1 MEKLS
6 GVSSFFVPPKGVRGS
21 KILNKEA
28 FKTIISLPALRIEAK
43 KCSLFLKSLSKC
55 LLNQPRLRNI
65 VPDTTAKDK
74 KLLLLNPQKSLA
86 SLKEHDRK
94 FAESHGAE
102 ETMYELVLGY
112 EHWTSEQVLKA
123 VLPLEISEV
132 PSSFETIG
140 HIAHVN
146 LRDSQLDYKKLIG
159 GCFSFH
165 TLLGPRRQRKF
176 GINLMLG

>member
-1 MEKLS
+1 M
-6 GVSSFFVPPKGVRGS
+6 
-21 KILNKEA
+21 
-28 FKTIISLPALRIEAK
+28 
-43 KCSLFLKSLSKC
+43 
-55 LLNQPRLRNI
+55 
-65 VPDTTAKDK
+65 PDTTAKDK

-86 SLKEHDRK
+86 SLEEHDRK
-94 FAESHGAE
+94 FAESHGVE

-112 EHWTSEQVLKA
+112 EHWTSEQVLRA

-159 GCFSFH
+159 GYFSFH

>member
-1 MEKLS
+1 M
-6 GVSSFFVPPKGVRGS
+6 
-21 KILNKEA
+21 
-28 FKTIISLPALRIEAK
+28 
-43 KCSLFLKSLSKC
+43 
-55 LLNQPRLRNI
+55 
-65 VPDTTAKDK
+65 PDTTAKDK

-112 EHWTSEQVLKA
+112 EHWTSEQVLRA

-165 TLLGPRRQRKF
+165 TLLGPRRQREF